1 MNARRDG
8 DRATTTRPTVQTS
21 ITTRPYP
28 TAHTEVLARIR
39 FAESLALR
47 SAIGLDG
54 LDRGDVLIAIAETLA
69 IAERW
74 AVAS

>member
-1 MNARRDG
+1 MTRETGARSAG
-8 DRATTTRPTVQTS
+8 SQI
-21 ITTRPYP
+21 ITAKCDQEQS

-39 FAESLALR
+39 FAERLALR

-54 LDRGDVLIAIAETLA
+54 LDRGDALIAIAETLA
-69 IAERW
+69 NAERW

>member
-1 MNARRDG
+1 MTPRRDG

-39 FAESLALR
+39 FAERLALR
-47 SAIGLDG
+47 SALGLDG
-54 LDRGDVLIAIAETLA
+54 LDRGDALTAIASVLS

>member
-1 MNARRDG
+1 MTRETGARSAGSQITAAQRDQ
-8 DRATTTRPTVQTS
+8 DQS
-21 ITTRPYP
+21 
-28 TAHTEVLARIR
+28 TARTEVLARIR
-39 FAESLALR
+39 FAERLALR